1 MIIYSKKFYGIHL
14 LFRLYGSALPRV
26 LPFCVLS
33 AGLTA
38 LLFYYPGREYFS
50 GIWGHPYIYYNLSFI
65 VGFVLVFR
73 SNFAYGRFV
82 TGRVQ
87 LQKMSAM
94 WAYSCTTALSFEA
107 SDLSH
112 KLGRDDGNYENVDE
126 FGVPRP
132 FHFNPSQVDPQKYTA
147 ALRRYEGFKAML
159 LHKYSLLHALC
170 LQHLRQD
177 WKLSNLVPHTPEQEP
192 PPEDA
197 AALVEYKIKNN
208 ILSFLAL
215 PASAKAALAYAEVT
229 PLPILPGMNT
239 QDSGANG
246 VIKGGAVTHDELH
259 SLGYRFEAFAE
270 PQFETLFG
278 GGNELRQ
285 STAAGEDV
293 GVLRRSS
300 LDYTIDGVSNDGGRT
315 PEGDALSVR
324 TETSHHGGT
333 AGLMGLQ
340 KLSISTALPGGS
352 PTSTRSLG
360 LKSPRFSVN
369 GTRETVS
376 ITSENIGTDG
386 LDDLRTEEP
395 SSPKFR
401 QEPSIIS
408 RFFQQQTGLFVIGA
422 QERAYTAFGWVQSM
436 LAQRC
441 SIKTGWATIASPT
454 SGTLWHSMD
463 QGFEAFEQCRALVDT
478 PFPFPWAQAMVL
490 FLVIFSLTL
499 PLLMVAWMKTV
510 WIAVLFD
517 FVTVFCFWIL
527 NEVAR
532 DLESPFV
539 FPPNDLPLARMQYNF
554 NERLLAAT
562 AASFEEVIQRDMEYH
577 APPPVIRMERPAQ
590 TFRYF

>member
-1 MIIYSKKFYGIHL
+1 MIIYSKKFYGVHL

-26 LPFCVLS
+26 LPFSCLS

-38 LLFYYPGREYFS
+38 LLYFYPGRDYFEEV
-50 GIWGHPYIYYNLSFI
+50 WGHPYIYYNLSFI

-94 WAYSCTTALSFEA
+94 WSYACTTALSFEA
-107 SDLSH
+107 LDLAH
-112 KLGRDDGNYENVDE
+112 RLGRDNGNYENVDE

-132 FHFNPSQVDPQKYTA
+132 FDFNPSQVDPQKYTA

-159 LHKYSLLHALC
+159 VHKFSLLHALC

-177 WKLSNLVPHTPEQEP
+177 WKLSNLAPHTPEQEP

-197 AALVEYKIKNN
+197 AALLDYKFDV
-208 ILSFLAL
+208 LQLFAL
-215 PASAKAALAYAEVT
+215 PASARQALSYAEVT

-246 VIKGGAVTHDELH
+246 MIKGGAVTHDELH

-285 STAAGEDV
+285 PTTGDAGATL
-293 GVLRRSS
+293 LRRSS
-300 LDYTIDGVSNDGGRT
+300 LDNTIDGMSHDGART
-315 PEGDALSVR
+315 PVDDAMSIF
-324 TETSHHGGT
+324 TENSHHGT
-333 AGLMGLQ
+333 AQ
-340 KLSISTALPGGS
+340 HLSGAS
-352 PTSTRSLG
+352 PVSSG
-360 LKSPRFSVN
+360 LKSPRFAPSLHTN
-369 GTRETVS
+369 D
-376 ITSENIGTDG
+376 TDG
-386 LDDLRTEEP
+386 LEDLRTEEP
-395 SSPKFR
+395 TSPKTR
-401 QEPSIIS
+401 KEPSLIS
-408 RFFQQQTGLFVIGA
+408 KFFQQQTGMYVIGA
-422 QERAYTAFGWVQSM
+422 QERAYTGFGWVQSM
-436 LAQRC
+436 VAQRC
-441 SIKTGWATIASPT
+441 SLKTGWVTIASPT
-454 SGTLWHSMD
+454 SNTIWNSLD
-463 QGFEAFEQCRALVDT
+463 QGYEAFEQCRALVDT

-490 FLVIFSLTL
+490 FLVLFSLTL
-499 PLLMVAWMKTV
+499 PLLMVAWLRSV
-510 WIAVLFD
+510 WIAVLMD

-554 NERLLAAT
+554 NERLLAGS
-562 AASFEEVIQRDMEYH
+562 AASFEDVIQRDLEYH
-577 APPPVIRMERPAQ
+577 APPPVIRTERPNAL
-590 TFRYF
+590 FRYF

>member
-26 LPFCVLS
+26 LPFSCLS

-38 LLFYYPGREYFS
+38 VLFYFPGREYFREV
-50 GIWGHPYIYYNLSFI
+50 WGHPYIYYNLSFI

-94 WAYSCTTALSFEA
+94 WAYACSTALGFEA
-107 SDLSH
+107 LDLAH

-132 FHFNPSQVDPQKYTA
+132 FDFNPCQVDPQKYTA

-159 LHKYSLLHALC
+159 LHKYSILHALC

-197 AALVEYKIKNN
+197 AALVEYKLKNN
-208 ILSFLAL
+208 ILSLLAL
-215 PASAKAALAYAEVT
+215 PASAKQALLYAEKT
-229 PLPILPGMNT
+229 PLPILPGLNT

-246 VIKGGAVTHDELH
+246 MIKGGAVTHDELH

-285 STAAGEDV
+285 TTVGDAGV
-293 GVLRRSS
+293 NVLRRSS
-300 LDYTIDGVSNDGGRT
+300 LDHTIDGMSNDGGRT
-315 PEGDALSVR
+315 PEADAASIL
-324 TETSHHGGT
+324 TENSHHGT
-333 AGLMGLQ
+333 L
-340 KLSISTALPGGS
+340 LSQALSGGS
-352 PTSTRSLG
+352 PMSTG
-360 LKSPRFSVN
+360 LKSPRFGSVGVGATLSMTN
-369 GTRETVS
+369 ES
-376 ITSENIGTDG
+376 IGTDG
-386 LDDLRTEEP
+386 LDELRTEEP
-395 SSPKFR
+395 TSPKIR
-401 QEPSIIS
+401 TAPSLIS
-408 RFFQQQTGLFVIGA
+408 KFFQQQTGMYVIGA
-422 QERAYTAFGWVQSM
+422 QERAYTALGWVQSM
-436 LAQRC
+436 MAQRC
-441 SIKTGWATIASPT
+441 SIKTGWMTIASPT
-454 SGTLWHSMD
+454 SNTLWHALD

-499 PLLMVAWMKTV
+499 PLLMVSWLNTV
-510 WIAVLFD
+510 WLAVLMD
-517 FVTVFCFWIL
+517 GVTVFCFWIL

-554 NERLLAAT
+554 NERLLAAS

-577 APPPVIRMERPAQ
+577 APPPVIRTERPTAL
-590 TFRYF
+590 FRYF